1 MYLQDPELPLACSKL
16 PVSQSLSSS
25 FHLDLSS
32 SITRFQ
38 SFIFGLAS
46 SQGQAD
52 KSGMQMF

>member
-1 MYLQDPELPLACSKL
+1 MREDSVLPLVCSKL
-16 PVSQSLSSS
+16 PVTQGLSSS

-46 SQGQAD
+46 SQGQRD
-52 KSGMQMF
+52 KSGMQLF